1 MLCAERGIS
10 SADIA
15 LMQRRYVQQTDAP
28 DALVY
33 GLEFGLLG
41 AGKRGRRIRRQERAC
56 LVTVAAYDAALYSFI
71 GLRGFERLEG
81 EPKFI
86 GGEALRQLPAR
97 TRDIERLAFSEVG
110 CICAVQQR

>member
-15 LMQRRYVQQTDAP
+15 LMERRYVQQTDAP

-41 AGKRGRRIRRQERAC
+41 AGKRGRRIRSQERTC
-56 LVTVAAYDAALYSFI
+56 LITVTAYDGALYCFT
-71 GLRGFERLEG
+71 GLCGFEWLEG

-97 TRDIERLAFSEVG
+97 TRDTECLGFSEFV
-110 CICAVQQR
+110 CIC